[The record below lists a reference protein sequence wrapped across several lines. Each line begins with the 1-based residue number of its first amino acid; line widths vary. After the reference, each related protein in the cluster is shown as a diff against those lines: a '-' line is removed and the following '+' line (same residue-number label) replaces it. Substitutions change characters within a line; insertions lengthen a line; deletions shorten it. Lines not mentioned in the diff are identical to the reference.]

1 MIKKSDLEKIINEIK
16 NNSNTNYFIDN
27 YSFSDRLQFVDN
39 IIEYNDIL
47 EERLKYTKD
56 VVMFLSNI
64 FSREESKKIL
74 NSISNEYL
82 YFDDVDRYYISLF
95 GLTDDEKNS
104 FLHLMK
110 YDNDLSEYLIM
121 SFKNEE
127 MKKENLNKY
136 NHTSLYLNTLTDG
149 EKQKMINDYKS
160 SNVIAQVIS
169 SMSLDNQ
176 IKYLKNNKISKNC
189 FNIILQ
195 NADLDKFKKI
205 VLDKDINIYSSVIRQ
220 AMESFNNNDKIQ
232 LLKNEILLEKLNS
245 NDICDTL
252 EYLNLD
258 EILEVLKNINYEKY
272 LNKYDV
278 VSIFYDKYIY
288 KTYNLDNTLIDY
300 MIELNKKGYIE
311 SNSFLEMPDD
321 IKVLI
326 VKNEKLFESFRKKIL
341 YSIKDEKIKLNIYLS
356 IKKSNV
362 LPLIFSEDWLVLEKL
377 SDDNKIKIIKNSDID
392 PYLKIELI
400 KSLGNDDLK
409 IEIINYVRNDNKIK
423 YILDDKILLEILE
436 KFNDDNKRKYIINN
450 SFDLDDLEISKL
462 ISSLSINEINT
473 KFIVDNFNNFL
484 YPDTIKLVQYFEN
497 ILISVENYSIKID
510 LLKIIENNVDNLED
524 SFFPKL
530 VICFKDKEY
539 DNYKLYLL
547 NKYNFKEKN
556 DYIMFLNSIHSE
568 DKKKECIEKIYVN
581 SKTKALQIL
590 TNITGISDEYK
601 IEFLDKFFE
610 LGANDN
616 ISIQQFIDS
625 FKDVNLKIKY
635 AIKYHLGI
643 DYINNFMH
651 DDDFINHGSLD
662 EEVVKYYSEY
672 YKCSYNHLVDLI
684 SKYGNVVYRFL
695 NSENIINLLNL
706 DDNNYKKIM
715 NMFNVQE
722 MILTNEQHIDNVL
735 SVLLQKKFTLNNR
748 NILGIFNRIRNYLI
762 SGNFKDLFKEID
774 EISYYLCDSKLK
786 DIVIEDTNY
795 ISNTLKKYNY
805 KKVDEFI
812 KDLYDVN
819 KINSN
824 LEILNIF
831 TNKYILEKRNEFVKN
846 NFNKSKENLKLEETY
861 EKNSFIREWIKTKD
875 VETIIYYLKRIDVNN
890 LTLEEKELLDNE
902 NLLKNI
908 VLLKKGEKIENKNE
922 VLQLMKIFSNLMDKF
937 YLNKNS
943 YKFICIDCKKLYNIP
958 YSKEDTVSVLSN
970 MNINL
975 LKDNLL
981 NNDVLYNDL
990 LNLLRK
996 YKLIGWGNT
1005 FSDLSNEVDLDI
1017 DKDTICSF
1025 LNNFYRIYPNLLEQ
1039 NRHMNDERKMNGI
1052 TTERSI
1058 TLTSLLNEAL
1068 IYASTSYKY
1077 TKLLGKEDFKLIK
1090 SNPGPNSAP
1099 YRSEVRLNDSVALIK
1114 EMYKREKIS
1123 VPPLNE
1129 NIEINNKK
1137 INVQITNSTDMTNL
1151 TMGERTGACMRIKGH
1166 ADSLFRFCLTDV
1178 NGFHIKFMSDTGNFV
1193 SRVSGFRNGNTI
1205 FLNQLR
1211 YSVDSKYDAVDLI
1224 DALEKFSKMLIDK
1237 TKVDE
1242 IPIDNVVI
1250 SDGFSM
1256 RSYTDKITNI
1266 HCDDIKKGLSSN
1278 FYSDVNSCAIVLAT
1292 SRGNLTS
1299 IKLTDN
1305 KETLYD
1311 VSRQPV
1317 KLINNVYEIINE
1329 IDKIR
1334 MINDIV
1340 CGKDISDIQI
1350 YNESCGYKNL
1360 ISSMYLGEDWY
1371 IVFDEF
1377 GNILDEF
1384 IIDRGFNKEFV
1395 CDEMNQV
1402 KNKIMGVSYE
1412 KNRNNKRL

>member
-1 MIKKSDLEKIINEIK
+1 MINKNNLEEIIDEIK
-16 NNSNTNYFIDN
+16 NNNTNYFIDN

-39 IIEYNDIL
+39 MIDYNDIL
-47 EERLKYTKD
+47 EEHLKYTKD

-64 FSREESKKIL
+64 FGREESKQIL
-74 NSISNEYL
+74 NSISNDDL
-82 YFDDVDRYYISLF
+82 YFDDVNRYYISLF

-127 MKKENLNKY
+127 MKKENWNKHT
-136 NHTSLYLNTLTDG
+136 HTSLYLNTLTDS
-149 EKQKMINDYKS
+149 EKEKLINDYES

-176 IKYLKNNKISKNC
+176 IKYLKNNKISKDC

-205 VLDKDINIYSSVIRQ
+205 VLDNDINIDSSVIKQ
-220 AMESFNNNDKIQ
+220 TMQSFSNNDKIQ
-232 LLKNEILLEKLNS
+232 LLKNEILLKKLNS
-245 NDICDTL
+245 NDICKLL

-272 LNKYDV
+272 LDRYDV
-278 VSIFYDKYIY
+278 VSIFYDKCIY
-288 KTYNLDNTLIDY
+288 KTYNLDDTLIDY
-300 MIELNKKGYIE
+300 MIRLKKEGYIE
-311 SNSFLEMPDD
+311 GNSFLEMPDD
-321 IKVLI
+321 IKVLL
-326 VKNEKLFESFRKKIL
+326 VKNKKLFERFRKRIL
-341 YSIKDEKIKLNIYLS
+341 FSIKDEKIKLDTYLS

-362 LPLIFSEDWLVLEKL
+362 LPLIFADEWIILEKL

-392 PYLKIELI
+392 SYLKIELI
-400 KSLGNDDLK
+400 KSLGTDELK
-409 IEIINYVRNDNKIK
+409 IEIVNYVRNDNKFK
-423 YILDDKILLEILE
+423 YILDNKILLEILE

-462 ISSLSINEINT
+462 ISSLSSNEINT
-473 KFIVDNFNNFL
+473 KFIVDNFNNFIH
-484 YPDTIKLVQYFEN
+484 PDTIKLVQYFEN
-497 ILISVENYSIKID
+497 ILNSVENNSIKID
-510 LLKIIENNVDNLED
+510 LLKKIENNVDNLED

-547 NKYNFKEKN
+547 NKYDFKNKN
-556 DYIMFLNSIHSE
+556 DYIMLLNSIHSE
-568 DKKKECIEKIYVN
+568 NKKKECIEKIYAN

-590 TNITGISDEYK
+590 TNMNGISDEYK
-601 IEFLDKFFE
+601 IEFLDKFVE
-610 LGANDN
+610 IHANDN

-643 DYINNFMH
+643 NYINNFMH

-662 EEVVKYYSEY
+662 EEIVKYYSEY
-672 YKCSYNHLVDLI
+672 YKCDYNHLVDLI
-684 SKYGNVVYRFL
+684 NKYGNVVYRFF

-722 MILTNEQHIDNVL
+722 MILTNDQHIDNVL

-748 NILGIFNRIRNYLI
+748 NILGIFNRIRNCLI
-762 SGNFKDLFKEID
+762 SGNYKELFEKINKV
-774 EISYYLCDSKLK
+774 SYYLCNSRLE
-786 DIVIEDTNY
+786 DIVIDDNNY
-795 ISNTLKKYNY
+795 IANILKKYNY

-861 EKNSFIREWIKTKD
+861 EKNSFIREWIKTKE

-922 VLQLMKIFSNLMDKF
+922 VLQQMKIFSNLMDKF

-943 YKFICIDCKKLYNIP
+943 YKFISIDCKKLYNIP
-958 YSKEDTVSVLSN
+958 YSKEDTVSILSN

-981 NNDVLYNDL
+981 NNDVLYNAL

-1005 FSDLSNEVDLDI
+1005 FSDLSNEIDLDI

-1052 TTERSI
+1052 ITERSI

-1068 IYASTSYKY
+1068 VYASTSYKY

-1099 YRSEVRLNDSVALIK
+1099 CRSEVRLDDSVVLIK

-1129 NIEINNKK
+1129 NFEINDKK

-1237 TKVDE
+1237 TKGDE

-1278 FYSDVNSCAIVLAT
+1278 FYSDVSSSAIVLAT
-1292 SRGNLTS
+1292 RRDNLTP
-1299 IKLTDN
+1299 IKLTDT

-1340 CGKDISDIQI
+1340 GGKDISDIQI

-1395 CDEMNQV
+1395 RDEMNQV
-1402 KNKIMGVSYE
+1402 KNNIMGVSYE

>member
-39 IIEYNDIL
+39 MIDYNDIL
-47 EERLKYTKD
+47 EEHLKYTKD

-64 FSREESKKIL
+64 FSREESKQIL
-74 NSISNEYL
+74 NSISNDDL

-110 YDNDLSEYLIM
+110 YDNELSEYLIM
-121 SFKNEE
+121 SFKNED
-127 MKKENLNKY
+127 MKKENWNKHT
-136 NHTSLYLNTLTDG
+136 HTSLYLNTLTDS
-149 EKQKMINDYKS
+149 EKEKLINDYES

-176 IKYLKNNKISKNC
+176 IKYLKNNKINNDC
-189 FNIILQ
+189 LNIILQ

-205 VLDKDINIYSSVIRQ
+205 VLDKDINIYSGVIRQ
-220 AMESFNNNDKIQ
+220 AMESFSNNDKIQ

-245 NDICDTL
+245 NDICKLL

-258 EILEVLKNINYEKY
+258 EILEVLRNINYEKY

-288 KTYNLDNTLIDY
+288 KTYNLDVALINY

-321 IKVLI
+321 IKVLL
-326 VKNEKLFESFRKKIL
+326 VKNKNLFESFRKRIL
-341 YSIKDEKIKLNIYLS
+341 FSIKDEKIKFDTYLS

-362 LPLIFSEDWLVLEKL
+362 LPLIFADEWIILEKL
-377 SDDNKIKIIKNSDID
+377 SDDNKIKIIKDSDID

-400 KSLGNDDLK
+400 KSLGTDELK
-409 IEIINYVRNDNKIK
+409 IEIINYVRNDNKFK
-423 YILDDKILLEILE
+423 YILDDRILLEILE
-436 KFNDDNKRKYIINN
+436 KFSDDNKRKYIINN

-462 ISSLSINEINT
+462 ISSLSSNETNT
-473 KFIVDNFNNFL
+473 KFIVENFDKFL
-484 YPDTIKLVQYFEN
+484 HPNTIKLVQYFEN
-497 ILISVENYSIKID
+497 ILNVVSDNFIKID
-510 LLKIIENNVDNLED
+510 LLKKIENDVVDLED
-524 SFFPKL
+524 SFFIKL
-530 VICFKDKEY
+530 VICFEDIEF
-539 DNYKLYLL
+539 DNYKLHLL
-547 NKYNFKEKN
+547 NKYDFKEKH
-556 DYIMFLNSIHSE
+556 DYIMLLNSIQSE

-590 TNITGISDEYK
+590 TNMNGISDEYK
-601 IEFLDKFFE
+601 IEFLDEFVE
-610 LGANDN
+610 IDENDN
-616 ISIQQFIDS
+616 ISIQQLIDS

-635 AIKYHLGI
+635 AIKYHLSF
-643 DYINNFMH
+643 DYINNFIH
-651 DDDFINHGSLD
+651 DDDFINLGSLD

-672 YKCSYNHLVDLI
+672 YKCDYNHLVDLI
-684 SKYGNVVYRFL
+684 NKYGNVVYRFL

-722 MILTNEQHIDNVL
+722 MILTNDQHIDNVL

-762 SGNFKDLFKEID
+762 SGNFQELFKEID
-774 EISYYLCDSKLK
+774 KVSYYLCDSKLK
-786 DIVIEDTNY
+786 DIVIDDNNY
-795 ISNTLKKYNY
+795 IADTLKKYDY

-819 KINSN
+819 KINGN
-824 LEILNIF
+824 LEVLNIF
-831 TNKYILEKRNEFVKN
+831 TNKYIMEKRNEFVKN
-846 NFNKSKENLKLEETY
+846 NFNKSKKNLKLEETY

-875 VETIIYYLKRIDVNN
+875 VETIIYYLKKIDVNN

-902 NLLKNI
+902 NLLKDI

-922 VLQLMKIFSNLMDKF
+922 VLQQMKIFSNLMDKF

-943 YKFICIDCKKLYNIP
+943 YKFISIDCKKLYNIP
-958 YSKEDTVSVLSN
+958 YSKEDIVSILSN
-970 MNINL
+970 MDVNL

-981 NNDVLYNDL
+981 TNDVLYNDL

-1039 NRHMNDERKMNGI
+1039 NRHMNDERKMYGI
-1052 TTERSI
+1052 TPERSI

-1077 TKLLGKEDFKLIK
+1077 AKLFGKEDFKLIK

-1178 NGFHIKFMSDTGNFV
+1178 NGFHIKFMSDTDNFV

-1237 TKVDE
+1237 TKGDE
-1242 IPIDNVVI
+1242 VPIDNVVI
-1250 SDGFSM
+1250 SDGFAM
-1256 RSYTDKITNI
+1256 HSYTDKITNI
-1266 HCDDIKKGLSSN
+1266 GCDDIKKGLSAN
-1278 FYSDVNSCAIVLAT
+1278 FYSDVRSSAIILAT
-1292 SRGNLTS
+1292 NGGNLTP
-1299 IKLTDN
+1299 IELTDN
-1305 KETLYD
+1305 NETLYD
-1311 VSRQPV
+1311 VGRQPV

-1340 CGKDISDIQI
+1340 GGKDISDIQI

-1360 ISSMYLGEDWY
+1360 IYSMYLGEDWY

-1395 CDEMNQV
+1395 RDEMNQV
-1402 KNKIMGVSYE
+1402 KSNIMGVSYE
-1412 KNRNNKRL
+1412 ENRNNKRI